1 VRRKKRNY
9 NQIKRENIFMYEKL
23 TNILNKGT
31 DISSLEHA
39 EHAQIVKHK
48 MDRISKNISFGDTGS
63 S

>member
-1 VRRKKRNY
+1 
-9 NQIKRENIFMYEKL
+9 MYEKL